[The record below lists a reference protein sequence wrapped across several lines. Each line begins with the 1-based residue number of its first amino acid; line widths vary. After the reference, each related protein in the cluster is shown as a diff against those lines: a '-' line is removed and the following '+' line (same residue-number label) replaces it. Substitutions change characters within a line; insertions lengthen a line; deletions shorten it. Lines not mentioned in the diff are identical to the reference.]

1 MKKVAIVILNWNGK
15 KFLSQ
20 FLPDL
25 IQHTPESLA
34 EIIIAD
40 NGSTDDSVAFL
51 QQAYP
56 QLQII
61 LLEKNYG
68 FAEGYNRALSK
79 LENPYLMLL
88 NSDVEVTEHWLE
100 PLVNYMDQHPE
111 VAACQPKVRAYY
123 DKEKFEHAG
132 GCGGYIDKYGYPFC
146 RGRIMRITEKD
157 HGQYNDIASIFWAT
171 GACLLIHTHEYTR
184 AGGLDGRFFAHMEE
198 IDLCWRLRSRGK
210 TIVCIPASTVY
221 HVGGGTLQK
230 GSPFKTYLNF
240 RNNLLM
246 LYKNLPEEE
255 LKSVMRIRWWLD
267 TLAEIRF
274 LLFGDWKNFMAVVKA
289 RSDYRKMRIEM
300 VSDRQ
305 TNLSLSVS
313 KHIPERFEKS
323 LLYAFYVR
331 KIYSFSKFVR

>member
-34 EIIIAD
+34 DIIIAD
-40 NGSTDDSVAFL
+40 NASTDDSVTFL
-51 QQAYP
+51 QKEYP
-56 QLQII
+56 QLPII

-79 LENPYLMLL
+79 LDNPYLLLL

-100 PLVNYMDQHPE
+100 PLTDYMQQHPE

-123 DKEKFEHAG
+123 NKEKFEHAG
-132 GCGGYIDKYGYPFC
+132 ACGGYIDKYGYPFC
-146 RGRIMRITEKD
+146 RGRIMHVTEKD
-157 HGQYNDIASIFWAT
+157 HGQYDHITSVFWAT
-171 GACLLIHTHEYTR
+171 GACLLIRNADYKIV
-184 AGGLDGRFFAHMEE
+184 GGLDARFFAHMEE

-210 TIVCIPASTVY
+210 TIVCIPASIVY

-230 GSPFKTYLNF
+230 GSSFKTYLNF

-246 LYKNLPEEE
+246 LYKNLPEDE
-255 LKSVMRIRWWLD
+255 LKLVMRIRWWLD
-267 TLAEIRF
+267 TLAEVRF
-274 LLFGDWKNFMAVVKA
+274 LLFADWKNFKAVVKA
-289 RSDYRKMRIEM
+289 RSDFRRMRKEM
-300 VSDRQ
+300 TQDRQ
-305 TNLSLSVS
+305 YNLEHSVS
-313 KHIPERFEKS
+313 IDIPERFEKS

-331 KIYSFSKFVR
+331 RIHSFSKFMR